1 MKRFIIYLYILT
13 SIISPLSAQKSA
25 SEGKLETKLQHFFK
39 TYSPHGVKL
48 ESQPT
53 MLSYTLDNGKQT
65 LDIYADEYFGAQEFT
80 PEVTNN
86 IYKKIKKKI
95 PSPYKG
101 YKITIFSNNIS
112 IDELIPNRL
121 VDNSD
126 KSRMWGDIE
135 YTDQPWV
142 SNTSRPLKITRGL
155 QNRHLSLWASHG
167 RYYNVNSKKWEWQRP
182 NLFCTCEDLF
192 TQTIVVPYLIPMLQ
206 NAGAIVFTPRERDWQ
221 KNEIIVDND
230 NPQKYYMETGWKN
243 KWSDTETKGF
253 AYRNGTYNDGE
264 NPFQN
269 GTARMATAVSRK
281 SGTCGISY
289 TPDIPASGKYAVY
302 VSYQTLPNSIPDAEY
317 IVWHQGEKTVFK
329 VNQTMGGSTW
339 VYLGTFDFDQGV

>member
-1 MKRFIIYLYILT
+1 LT
-13 SIISPLSAQKSA
+13 IDAVNLNH
-25 SEGKLETKLQHFFK
+25 G
-39 TYSPHGVKL
+39 YS
-48 ESQPT
+48 S
-53 MLSYTLDNGKQT
+53 DNGGAIT
-65 LDIYADEYFGAQEFT
+65 SLGDNTVVNLADIQFNNNTAANSGGAIYNEST
-80 PEVTNN
+80 VN
-86 IYKKIKKKI
+86 I
-95 PSPYKG
+95 SG
-101 YKITIFSNNIS
+101 TTIFSNNIS

-135 YTDQPWV
+135 YKDQPWV
-142 SNTSRPLKITRGL
+142 FNLSRPLKITRGL

-192 TQTIVVPYLIPMLQ
+192 TQTTVVPYLIPMLQ

-221 KNEIIVDND
+221 KNEVIVDND

-243 KWSDTETKGF
+243 KWSDTEIKGF
-253 AYRNGTYNDGE
+253 VYRNGTYNDGE

-269 GTARMATAVSRK
+269 GTARMAAAVSRK

-289 TPDIPASGKYAVY
+289 TPNIPVSGKYAVY

-329 VNQTMGGSTW
+329 VNQTMGGSTPGHSRRRYGRGP
-339 VYLGTFDFDQGV
+339 V